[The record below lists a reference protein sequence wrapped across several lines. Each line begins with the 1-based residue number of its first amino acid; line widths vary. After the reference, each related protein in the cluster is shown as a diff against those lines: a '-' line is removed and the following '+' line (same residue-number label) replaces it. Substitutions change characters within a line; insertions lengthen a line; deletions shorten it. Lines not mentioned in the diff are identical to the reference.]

1 LDPATAE
8 TLIGEGLAQSPLPVI
23 VLDAA
28 LRVSWVN
35 GAAERLSG
43 GKRVSEW
50 QGRRLREVMP
60 DMDTASIEQS
70 LRRVLETGKPALDL
84 AVTSRA
90 GNDPERFW
98 SCIQFPLKGRD
109 DEPAGVLHTMREVTE
124 RARNQH
130 RLALADEVSARVGT
144 TLDTTQTAE
153 ELLSVLVPRLA
164 DVGAV
169 DLLTVVIDGHS
180 LARQLRDDGMQLR
193 RVALRWPDDLPAP
206 PDYARVTWH
215 VTDPSKS
222 YHHRLIAGL
231 PTFVPYFG
239 ALDAAELGEM
249 DSATGVVR
257 LLAAHAAGAHSL
269 IVLPL
274 TARGVIM
281 GLVVLYRL
289 AGSKPFTSV
298 DLAQASEVVSRA
310 AVAIDS
316 ARLYTRERA
325 SALALQRGLLPRR
338 IPEVAGLELA
348 YRYAPAQTAAE
359 IGGDWFDVIPLSG
372 DRCALIVG
380 DVTGHDMRAAS
391 LMGQLRTAT
400 RTLATF
406 GLPPS
411 GILTRLDQ
419 ITADITDEE
428 TAATCVYAVYNAR
441 TGDWDMSRAGHPLPA
456 VTRPGERAG
465 FVDLPPGLPLGTGVG
480 DGQYETI
487 RVHMPRGSTVVLYT
501 DGLIECPSI
510 DIGTGM
516 AKLARTLTTVAAQP
530 LKEACDVLLSDL
542 VSQPA
547 DDIAILMARTF

>member
-1 LDPATAE
+1 LDPATGE
-8 TLIGEGLAQSPLPVI
+8 TLIGKGLAQSPLPVI
-23 VLDAA
+23 IFDPE
-28 LRVSWVN
+28 LRMSWQN
-35 GAAERLSG
+35 DAAERLSG
-43 GKRVSEW
+43 KPPSQW
-50 QGRRLREVMP
+50 HGRRLGEVMP
-60 DMDTASIEQS
+60 GLDTASIEQS
-70 LRRVLETGKPALDL
+70 LRQVLETGNPALDL
-84 AVTSRA
+84 AVTSCA
-90 GNDPERFW
+90 GDDPKRFW
-98 SCIQFPLKGRD
+98 SCLQFPIDGPD
-109 DEPAGVLHTMREVTE
+109 DERTGVLHMMREVTE
-124 RARNQH
+124 RARNQR

-153 ELLSVLVPRLA
+153 ELLSVLVPQCA

-180 LARQLRDDGMQLR
+180 LPRQVRADGMQLR
-193 RVALRWPDDLPAP
+193 RVAVRWPDHLPAP
-206 PDYARVTWH
+206 PEYARSTWH

-222 YHHRLIAGL
+222 YHHNLISGL

-239 ALDAAELGEM
+239 DLDAAQIRDL
-249 DSATGVVR
+249 DSGTGVTR
-257 LLAAHAAGAHSL
+257 LLAARAAGAHSL
-269 IVLPL
+269 IVAPL
-274 TARGVIM
+274 SARGVIM

-298 DLAQASEVVSRA
+298 DLAHAAEVVSRA
-310 AVAIDS
+310 AVSIDN

-400 RTLATF
+400 HTLATF

-411 GILTRLDQ
+411 AILARLDQ
-419 ITADITDEE
+419 ITADLTDEE

-456 VTRPGERAG
+456 VTRPGERAT
-465 FVDLPPGLPLGTGVG
+465 FVDLPPGMPLGTGVG

-487 RVHMPRGSTVVLYT
+487 RVHMPRGTTVVLYT
-501 DGLIECPSI
+501 DGLVESLSL
-510 DIGTGM
+510 DIGAGM
-516 AKLARTLTTVAAQP
+516 AELARTLTAAADQP
-530 LKEACDVLLSDL
+530 LKQACDTLLTEL

-547 DDIAILMARTF
+547 DDVAILMART